1 MVIVNVDS
9 ELKDILPGFIENR
22 IKDIEALTKALAEN
36 DFSTI
41 EKIGHRVSGSS
52 GGYGFG
58 ELGKIAKEIESNC
71 KEGKFEKIPN
81 LVRDFKSFMDNVEI
95 QYI

>member
-1 MVIVNVDS
+1 MPRIEVDE

-22 IKDIEALTKALAEN
+22 KKDIADLKSALSNK
-36 DFSTI
+36 DFKTI

-58 ELGKIAKEIESNC
+58 ELGKIAKEMEMKC
-71 KEGKFEKIPN
+71 KEGKLNEIPT
-81 LVRDFKSFMDNVEI
+81 LIKSFEDFMSDITIEFV
-95 QYI
+95 